1 MKTVN
6 KDTWE
11 LIPEEE
17 FASLGIDDMAYVKLK
32 NTIGKNMYS
41 IHTADG
47 SEVAVVEGRE
57 VAREGHPESV
67 EGLLVFGLQLGL
79 FGPGETCR

>member
-17 FASLGIDDMAYVKLK
+17 FASLGIDDMAYVKLQ

-57 VAREGHPESV
+57 VAFATITQNELNPLSV
-67 EGLLVFGLQLGL
+67 H
-79 FGPGETCR
+79 

>member
-47 SEVAVVEGRE
+47 SEVSVVEGRE
-57 VAREGHPESV
+57 VAFATITQNELNPLSV
-67 EGLLVFGLQLGL
+67 H
-79 FGPGETCR
+79 

>member
-41 IHTADG
+41 LHTADG

-57 VAREGHPESV
+57 VAFATITQNELNPLSV
-67 EGLLVFGLQLGL
+67 H
-79 FGPGETCR
+79 

>member
-41 IHTADG
+41 IHTC
-47 SEVAVVEGRE
+47 
-57 VAREGHPESV
+57 
-67 EGLLVFGLQLGL
+67 LLYTS
-79 FGPGETCR
+79 PSPRDS

>member
-1 MKTVN
+1 MEHKMKTVN

-57 VAREGHPESV
+57 VAFATITQNELNPLSV
-67 EGLLVFGLQLGL
+67 H
-79 FGPGETCR
+79 

>member
-1 MKTVN
+1 MKKVN

-57 VAREGHPESV
+57 VAFATITQNELNPLSV
-67 EGLLVFGLQLGL
+67 H
-79 FGPGETCR
+79 